1 MKQIYINT
9 MLGTIRVNWDET
21 LPGDVI
27 ITATHIGSILSVH
40 QDHIEATGI
49 DPLDMETHE
58 AEQAYCIVAKANLFF
73 DEQITQ
79 LASVFEDG
87 ENY

>member
-9 MLGTIRVNWDET
+9 MLGTIRINWDET

-27 ITATHIGSILSVH
+27 ISATHIGSILSVQ

-58 AEQAYCIVAKANLFF
+58 AEQAYCIVNKANK
-73 DEQITQ
+73 
-79 LASVFEDG
+79 VGKHPFEVWPSWFLDVCA
-87 ENY
+87 